1 MAQLELEEIHA
12 LEKHKSYNLMPNLN
26 AKQNIDLIAELVKE
40 SEDSEELL
48 RLVGLSEKFDRYP
61 SQLSGGQQQRIAIAR
76 AMVKKPSIILADEPT
91 AALDY
96 RTSIEVL
103 SVMENVVKCGTRL
116 ILVSHNREIAK
127 MGNRVISLRD
137 GKVYEVRINAHPPHA
152 KELVW

>member
-1 MAQLELEEIHA
+1 MAQLELEEIQA

-103 SVMENVVKCGTRL
+103 SVMENVVKCGTSL

-127 MGNRVISLRD
+127 MANRVISLRD
-137 GKVYEVRINAHPPHA
+137 GKVYEVRINAHPLHA